1 MIVRIWYTPTELLFS
16 GYSKANSYP
25 RDSLTSLLPIFPGFA
40 ETRNKPLAMKADDLD
55 LQL

>member
-25 RDSLTSLLPIFPGFA
+25 RDSLTFLLPLFPPGFA
-40 ETRNKPLAMKADDLD
+40 ETRNKPLAMKADDL
-55 LQL
+55 QL